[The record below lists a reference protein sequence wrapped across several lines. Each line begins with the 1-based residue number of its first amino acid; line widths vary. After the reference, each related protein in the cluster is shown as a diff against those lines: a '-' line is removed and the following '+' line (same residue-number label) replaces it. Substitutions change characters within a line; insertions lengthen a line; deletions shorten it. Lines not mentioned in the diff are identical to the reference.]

1 MKNCFNCGALLFENA
16 RFCHDCGSR
25 TLVEEISCIHCNKPN
40 PMGAKFCIECGNSLF
55 EKKKEETTQDDLFT
69 NTPPPPDEEPQPKGS
84 TMANAAEIWQLKQ
97 SFFDALKNRV
107 EEEHHPAEYTSYV
120 NRLQDSGFHEVLDI
134 NARRIYEA
142 IEQKRKAKD
151 PQFKLES
158 YKHVAFE
165 DLLDQF
171 IIQHCQDL
179 NPIPLPEKILKY
191 QSMESPEIFDMVL
204 DYLDLEEE
212 PEPTYLDFIK
222 MPLKKLENASKHFI
236 KSEKDEKIYF
246 ICDQSIAGS
255 CKEGFAMTDKALYW
269 RAHLLKAQ
277 RVDYRHIISVTREK
291 DWILINDQFFN
302 VNPSLNLKMMKLLK
316 KLQRTVL

>member
-1 MKNCFNCGALLFENA
+1 
-16 RFCHDCGSR
+16 
-25 TLVEEISCIHCNKPN
+25 
-40 PMGAKFCIECGNSLF
+40 MGAKFCIECGNSLF
-55 EKKKEETTQDDLFT
+55 EKKKTEEPTQDDLFS
-69 NTPPPPDEEPQPKGS
+69 NKPPPKEEEPQSKGS

-107 EEEHHPAEYTSYV
+107 EEEHHPAQYTDYV
-120 NRLQDSGFHEVLDI
+120 DRMQESGFHEVLDI
-134 NARRIYEA
+134 NTRRIFDA
-142 IEQKRKAKD
+142 IEKKRQSKD
-151 PQFKLES
+151 PLFKLES

-179 NPIPLPEKILKY
+179 NPIPLPEKILSY
-191 QSMESPEIFDMVL
+191 QNEAHPDLFDLVL
-204 DYLDLEEE
+204 DYLDLENE
-212 PEPTYLDFIK
+212 PEPTYLDYIK

-236 KSEKDEKIYF
+236 KSEKEEKIFF

-277 RVDYRHIISVTREK
+277 RVDYRHIISVVREK
-291 DWILINDQFFN
+291 DWILVNDNFFN

-316 KLQRTVL
+316 KLQRTVV